1 VPRRAL
7 KADDL
12 TVTCAVIDGQRVLRI
27 FRPRGAVLTTRC
39 LLTLRLAYD
48 ASAICDPEG
57 ETQVV
62 NRTHT
67 RSLFELLRVPV
78 RDDIPDMVAEATAER
93 TAAVSPTT
101 LMVIIAG
108 SVRSLPTRITCAV
121 FTIAS
126 AASMAPMSP
135 FVSTR
140 PSA

>member
-1 VPRRAL
+1 MPRRAL

-93 TAAVSPTT
+93 TADEAFALWKQEVRNSQRHEDAPHRVYAATRN
-101 LMVIIAG
+101 AG
-108 SVRSLPTRITCAV
+108 LAGVRA
-121 FTIAS
+121 
-126 AASMAPMSP
+126 
-135 FVSTR
+135 
-140 PSA
+140 